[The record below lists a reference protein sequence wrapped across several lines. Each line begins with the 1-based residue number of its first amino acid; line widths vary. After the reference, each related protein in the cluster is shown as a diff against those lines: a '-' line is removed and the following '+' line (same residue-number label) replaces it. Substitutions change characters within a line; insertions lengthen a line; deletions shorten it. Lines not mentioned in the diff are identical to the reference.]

1 MEELEELLEK
11 SGKANYNWEKIS
23 KDTYSAEI
31 NSDSLATSYLEDLGF
46 EPGYNN
52 ISWISDR
59 KLMSCND
66 ENYVLKAEVTEQ
78 EVKVILVKCGDNQ
91 SLTDF
96 ELFEPDSKIGSPRN
110 RFKDFPT
117 IMSLYETC

>member
-31 NSDSLATSYLEDLGF
+31 DSDSLATSYLEDLGF

-78 EVKVILVKCGDNQ
+78 EVKVILVECGDNQ

-96 ELFEPDSKIGSPRN
+96 ELFEPDFKIGQP
-110 RFKDFPT
+110 
-117 IMSLYETC
+117 